1 MHHSTTLAE
10 VTMTYRSSRPGPGG
24 RRHALRIPRRTL
36 GMDLGD
42 RRSDLCLLDEAGR
55 VMARDRVRTTRRE
68 LESALTEVG
77 PCRVIMEV
85 GTHSPWISRLAHE
98 LGNEVIVANPRKV
111 QLIAKGT
118 RKNDRKD
125 AMLLARLGRADT
137 ELLSPIQHRGE
148 VAQWLLLAV
157 RQRAGLVRGRSA
169 LINQVRGLVK
179 SLGERVRGCSPGGF
193 PRRARQDLS
202 ADMVAYLQPTLR
214 CIEML
219 TSTIRE
225 FDRSIEDPDG
235 ALAPV
240 VQRLRQIT
248 GVGPVLALTFV
259 LTIDDPERFKKSRD
273 VGPFL
278 GLVPR
283 QAQSGGV
290 DKELRI
296 TKAGNTYLRAL
307 LVNAAQHIIHRG
319 PETRLQQF
327 GRRLAERGGRAANMR
342 AIIAVARRLA
352 ITMHRIWVT
361 GEDYRP

>member
-10 VTMTYRSSRPGPGG
+10 VTMTYRSSRPGPDG

-240 VQRLRQIT
+240 VQRLRRGQ
-248 GVGPVLALTFV
+248 VGARPPASPVGRCRQGAPDHQGGQHLPQGASRQRG
-259 LTIDDPERFKKSRD
+259 PAHHPSRSRD
-273 VGPFL
+273 APAAVRSSSRRTRGAS
-278 GLVPR
+278 R
-283 QAQSGGV
+283 
-290 DKELRI
+290 EH
-296 TKAGNTYLRAL
+296 AG
-307 LVNAAQHIIHRG
+307 HHRG
-319 PETRLQQF
+319 GSQASHHHAQDLGHGGGLPTMR
-327 GRRLAERGGRAANMR
+327 ERSRTER
-342 AIIAVARRLA
+342 
-352 ITMHRIWVT
+352 TT
-361 GEDYRP
+361 S

>member
-1 MHHSTTLAE
+1 
-10 VTMTYRSSRPGPGG
+10 
-24 RRHALRIPRRTL
+24 
-36 GMDLGD
+36 
-42 RRSDLCLLDEAGR
+42 
-55 VMARDRVRTTRRE
+55 
-68 LESALTEVG
+68 
-77 PCRVIMEV
+77 
-85 GTHSPWISRLAHE
+85 
-98 LGNEVIVANPRKV
+98 
-111 QLIAKGT
+111 
-118 RKNDRKD
+118 
-125 AMLLARLGRADT
+125 
-137 ELLSPIQHRGE
+137 
-148 VAQWLLLAV
+148 
-157 RQRAGLVRGRSA
+157 
-169 LINQVRGLVK
+169 
-179 SLGERVRGCSPGGF
+179 
-193 PRRARQDLS
+193 
-202 ADMVAYLQPTLR
+202 
-214 CIEML
+214 ML

-240 VQRLRQIT
+240 VQRLRRRLSHPNAT
-248 GVGPVLALTFV
+248 AGT
-259 LTIDDPERFKKSRD
+259 
-273 VGPFL
+273 L